1 MGLFG
6 KRKTIL
12 DIIREAEDD
21 ENQATGG
28 ETNETTA
35 AETEAPEET
44 PGEEG
49 NEETA
54 PSEDTGDGE
63 DFNIDTE
70 LGDDTEGGEDVGD
83 DIDTGSD
90 SNDVSGGGETSGEGE
105 PNKANT
111 DIFASLTAEEQIVKI
126 KELKNQFARMY
137 ASCDDLL
144 AKVNDI
150 DTNEFTLDP
159 ISRVSNTL
167 YELKQYI
174 SDYMTNTFPH
184 RSYIEND
191 ITFNRFLTI
200 LSAVTNVF
208 EDINKE
214 NEKKGL

>member
-21 ENQATGG
+21 ENQATVG
-28 ETNETTA
+28 ETNETPA

-49 NEETA
+49 NEETT

-70 LGDDTEGGEDVGD
+70 LGDDTEGGEDAGG

-90 SNDVSGGGETSGEGE
+90 SGDVSDDGETSGEGE

-111 DIFASLTAEEQIVKI
+111 DIFATLTAEEQIVKI

-174 SDYMTNTFPH
+174 SDYMTNTFAH